1 MRKWKQA
8 LALVLA
14 LVMTLSLVAL
24 PSFAEGEGDGG
35 GTAATQP
42 VWPAEGSIKLDKDAK
57 AVEGQK
63 NLWEVTLGIQGKN
76 YKTTSDVV
84 LVIDNSNSMY
94 YANGVDSSNGYESAS
109 KAPRMK
115 NTIAA
120 AKAFADKLLTE
131 NSTTRIAL
139 VVYGTNVHWS
149 TDFYDAAH
157 KSDLTKKLGEISQDS
172 DNGGTNQ
179 QAGIH
184 KAQEL
189 LAASTGKQKNI
200 VILSDGEATFCYEVT
215 AVNQSAPLEFDYE
228 LLKESNCG
236 IGSHNTPTVQLNATE
251 PKGDTALTIKSC
263 NYNTVIGQG
272 NKFALKD
279 QSYSLSVNGYF
290 NHPQVTGSF
299 KCSHFMATEQT
310 WNYTI
315 DANNSNGQN
324 NSTVHFTGYETKDT
338 TFSTRVSSLDVTN
351 SGQSTIWEANTAK
364 TAGTTIFSVAL
375 QAGTNGENTLKSCAT
390 DAAKGYFA
398 IGQNDNVEQKLT
410 SAFEAIAGSIAIA
423 ASNGSVA
430 DTMGENVQLSFS
442 GTAPVITTD
451 KAVYD
456 AGEAD
461 VYISQ
466 GSATYDAVARR
477 INWTVG
483 NVREGDNPIMKYKVT
498 VKEGYNPSTNEVLD
512 ANKEATFSYKNYL
525 GEDTV
530 GTFPVPQVTVG
541 GGNILVHYYLVNDQG
556 KPINEN
562 GAVVESPALAEQVK
576 PAAYHEVD
584 GSTGLSYN
592 IPYTVSHDNVANYNY
607 FGSYI
612 LNNGDLIK
620 GDFVEVTLTAA
631 NSNQH
636 VWFAYTQTFNV
647 VHVRMDENGAAKTV
661 QTDTYTVSASFN
673 LTDKV
678 NKDKDGNA
686 VTEGTFLYG
695 GAFQDAACTTA
706 YPFAEGETGLSFAP
720 KAGQT
725 YYIWEVPSAY
735 LVPKT
740 LDCWEHNTEGQLDVI
755 GYYMLSVIDREVYK
769 EVGFYVNDVRTPAN
783 QRTYK
788 AIDEDRGTTVV
799 NLPEGQSVAFEGIT
813 INLKQ
818 EGQSDSYTP
827 SDLVPAD
834 KYGYMLCYGLDKNTY
849 WSEAGKAVSY
859 YPYWVTL
866 DGVEV
871 TNNVTRVGTYQG
883 VGHDRIQTANESRT
897 AGCTVPAAAETQ
909 LLTMAFYC
917 ADGTP
922 ITADVPTVEDV
933 TVTVVDGAKTYELTV
948 PVGTSAR
955 DQISYQAPVGK
966 VFAGWFTD
974 EACTTPANLDSIT
987 QDTTIYAKYVSDS
1000 YLDLHY
1006 ARNGLF
1012 RLRGVTLIS
1021 AVDNPANYQESGI
1034 IVDGEKLP
1042 VAYAARYR
1050 LFYTASGLFGA
1061 ARNAKLMIAHQSLS
1075 GSGTLEVTPYWV
1087 TKDGTTVLGENHTLH
1102 YNTRTIWE

>member
-1 MRKWKQA
+1 MKKWKQA

-14 LVMTLSLVAL
+14 LVMALSLVAL
-24 PSFAEGEGDGG
+24 PSFAEGEETGG

-57 AVEGQK
+57 AVEGSN

-84 LVIDNSNSMY
+84 LVIDCSGSMEGTKL
-94 YANGVDSSNGYESAS
+94 ANTQ
-109 KAPRMK
+109 K
-115 NTIAA
+115 A
-120 AKAFADKLLTE
+120 AKAFGDKLLTE
-131 NSTTRIAL
+131 NSATRIAI
-139 VVYGTNVHWS
+139 VTYSG
-149 TDFYDAAH
+149 DAAAYSNGRFYTADELSAF
-157 KSDLTKKLGEISQDS
+157 KTAVDDATYA
-172 DNGGTNQ
+172 NGGTNQ

-184 KAQEL
+184 VAQQL
-189 LAASTGKQKNI
+189 LASDSSTGRQKNI
-200 VILSDGEATFCYEVT
+200 VILSDGAATYSHPFIVPR
-215 AVNQSAPLEFDYE
+215 NGSAPTTPAPDYT
-228 LLKESNCG
+228 KK
-236 IGSHNTPTVQLNATE
+236 IGSG
-251 PKGDTALTIKSC
+251 GDFE
-263 NYNTVIGQG
+263 IGYYGGFLGLEWYDQG
-272 NKFALKD
+272 NAGHYSGS
-279 QSYSLSVNGYF
+279 SYNDKGSYTYNADGTFTFKSNVN
-290 NHPQVTGSF
+290 T
-299 KCSHFMATEQT
+299 
-310 WNYTI
+310 
-315 DANNSNGQN
+315 NNG
-324 NSTVHFTGYETKDT
+324 VA
-338 TFSTRVSSLDVTN
+338 
-351 SGQSTIWEANTAK
+351 TIWEANQAK
-364 TAGTTIFSVAL
+364 AAGTTIFSVAL

-398 IGQNDNVEQKLT
+398 IAQNDNVEQKLT
-410 SAFEAIAGSIAIA
+410 AAFEAIAGSIAIA

-430 DTMGENVQLSFS
+430 DTMGEKVQLSFS
-442 GTAPVITTD
+442 GAAPVITND

-456 AGEAD
+456 AGNAD

-466 GSATYDAVARR
+466 GSATYDANARR
-477 INWTVG
+477 INWNVG

-498 VKEGYNPSTNEVLD
+498 VKEGSNPSTGEVLD
-512 ANKEATFSYKNYL
+512 ANESATFSYKNYL

-556 KPINEN
+556 QPINEN
-562 GAVVESPALAEQVK
+562 GAVVESPALAKQVK
-576 PAAYHEVD
+576 TAAYHEEN

-612 LNNGDLIK
+612 LNDSNLTK
-620 GDFVEVTLTAA
+620 GDSVDVTLTAA

-636 VWFAYTQTFNV
+636 VWFAYYQTFNV

-720 KAGQT
+720 KAGET
-725 YYIWEVPSAY
+725 YYIWEVPNAY
-735 LVPKT
+735 LKPMA
-740 LDCWEHNTEGQLDVI
+740 LSCWEHNTEGQLDVI
-755 GYYMLSVIDREVYK
+755 GFYMVSAIDRALYK
-769 EVGFYVNDVRTPAN
+769 EAGFYVNGTRTTAN
-783 QRTYK
+783 QMTYE
-788 AIDEDRGTTVV
+788 AIDENRTTVA
-799 NLPEGQSVAFEGIT
+799 NLPEGQSVAFKGIT

-818 EGQSDSYTP
+818 EGQSDSYTAA
-827 SDLVPAD
+827 SVVTGD
-834 KYGYMLCYGLDKNTY
+834 KYGYMLCYGLDKDTY

-871 TNNVTRVGTYQG
+871 TNSVTRTGTYQG
-883 VGHDRIQTANESRT
+883 TGAGKIKSTDESRT
-897 AGCTVPAAAETQ
+897 ADCTVPAAAETQ
-909 LLTMAFYC
+909 LLTMASYC

-922 ITADVPTVEDV
+922 ISADVPTVEDV

-948 PVGTSAR
+948 SAGTGAR
-955 DQISYQAPVGK
+955 DQISYQAPAGK

-1006 ARNGLF
+1006 VRNGLF

-1034 IVDGEKLP
+1034 IVDGVKVP
-1042 VAYAARYR
+1042 VAYANRYR

-1061 ARNAKLMIAHQSLS
+1061 ARNAKLMITQQSLS

-1087 TKDGTTVLGENHTLH
+1087 TLDGTEVHGVTHTLH

>member
-1 MRKWKQA
+1 MKKWKQA

-14 LVMTLSLVAL
+14 LVMALSLVAL
-24 PSFAEGEGDGG
+24 PSFAEGEETGG

-57 AVEGQK
+57 AVEGQE

-84 LVIDNSNSMY
+84 LVIDCSGSMDE
-94 YANGVDSSNGYESAS
+94 GS
-109 KAPRMK
+109 KLT
-115 NTIAA
+115 NTRAA
-120 AKAFADKLLTE
+120 AKAFGEKLLTE
-131 NSTTRIAL
+131 GSTTRIAIVTFIDTATAYNSGHFYTASEL
-139 VVYGTNVHWS
+139 V
-149 TDFYDAAH
+149 DFKDAVDNA
-157 KSDLTKKLGEISQDS
+157 TYA
-172 DNGGTNQ
+172 NGGTNQ

-184 KAQEL
+184 VAQQL
-189 LAASTGKQKNI
+189 LASASSTGKQKNI
-200 VILSDGEATFCYEVT
+200 VILSDGAATYSYRLTGTATWTGCYKLG
-215 AVNQSAPLEFDYE
+215 N
-228 LLKESNCG
+228 
-236 IGSHNTPTVQLNATE
+236 SHQW
-251 PKGDTALTIKSC
+251 GDWISGGKVDSSTIS
-263 NYNTVIGQG
+263 
-272 NKFALKD
+272 
-279 QSYSLSVNGYF
+279 
-290 NHPQVTGSF
+290 VTGCDYTLVGTGYANNQTGEPTSNGTLRLTVS
-299 KCSHFMATEQT
+299 CSHGNTRQVD
-310 WNYTI
+310 I
-315 DANNSNGQN
+315 DIAHS
-324 NSTVHFTGYETKDT
+324 EA
-338 TFSTRVSSLDVTN
+338 
-351 SGQSTIWEANTAK
+351 TIWEANTAK

-398 IGQNDNVEQKLT
+398 IGQNDNVETKLNA
-410 SAFEAIAGSIAIA
+410 AFTAIAGSIAIA

-430 DTMGENVQLSFS
+430 DTMGDNVQLSFS
-442 GTAPVITTD
+442 GAAPVITND

-456 AGEAD
+456 AGNAD

-466 GSATYDAVARR
+466 GSATYDANARR

-498 VKEGYNPSTNEVLD
+498 VKEGYNPPTGEVLD
-512 ANKEATFSYKNYL
+512 ANESATFSYKNYL

-556 KPINEN
+556 QPINEN
-562 GAVVESPALAEQVK
+562 GAVVESPALAKQVK
-576 PAAYHEVD
+576 TAAYHEEN

-612 LNNGDLIK
+612 LNNGNLIK
-620 GDFVEVTLTAA
+620 GDSVEVTLTAA

-636 VWFAYTQTFNV
+636 VWFAYYQTFNV
-647 VHVRMDENGAAKTV
+647 VHVRMNDAGAAQQV
-661 QTDTYTVSASFN
+661 GEIDTYPVSSDFN

-706 YPFAEGETGLSFAP
+706 YPFTGEGETGLSFAP
-720 KAGQT
+720 QAGAT
-725 YYIWEVPSAY
+725 YYIWEVPNAY
-735 LVPKT
+735 LKPMA
-740 LDCWEHNTEGQLDVI
+740 LSCWEHNTEGQLDVI
-755 GYYMLSVIDREVYK
+755 GFYMVSAIDRSLYK
-769 EVGFYVNDVRTPAN
+769 EAGFYVNDVRTPAN
-783 QRTYK
+783 QMTYE
-788 AIDEDRGTTVV
+788 AIDEARTTVAS
-799 NLPEGQSVAFEGIT
+799 LPEGQSVAFKGIT

-818 EGQSDSYTP
+818 EGQSNSYTAA
-827 SDLVPAD
+827 SVVTGD
-834 KYGYMLCYGLDKNTY
+834 KYGYMLCYGLDKDTY
-849 WSEAGKAVSY
+849 WPQAGASVSY

-871 TNNVTRVGTYQG
+871 TNSVTRVGTYQG
-883 VGHDRIQTANESRT
+883 TGAGKIKSSDESRT
-897 AGCTVPAAAETQ
+897 ADCTVPAVAETQ
-909 LLTMAFYC
+909 LLTMASYC

-922 ITADVPTVEDV
+922 ISADVPTVEDV

-948 PVGTSAR
+948 SAGTGVRNQVA
-955 DQISYQAPVGK
+955 YQAPAGK
-966 VFAGWFTD
+966 VFAGWFADQAYTI
-974 EACTTPANLDSIT
+974 PADLDQVT
-987 QDTTIYAKYVSDS
+987 EDTTIYAKYVSDS

-1006 ARNGLF
+1006 VRNGLF

-1034 IVDGEKLP
+1034 IVDGVKVP
-1042 VAYAARYR
+1042 VAYANRYR

-1061 ARNAKLMIAHQSLS
+1061 ARNARLMITQQSFS

-1087 TKDGTTVLGENHTLH
+1087 TLDGTEVHGVTHTLH

>member
-1 MRKWKQA
+1 MKKWKQA

-14 LVMTLSLVAL
+14 LVMALSLVAL

-57 AVEGQK
+57 AVKGQE

-76 YKTTSDVV
+76 YSTTSDVV
-84 LVIDNSNSMY
+84 LVIDCSGSME
-94 YANGVDSSNGYESAS
+94 GT
-109 KAPRMK
+109 KLT
-115 NTIAA
+115 NTRKA
-120 AKAFADKLLTE
+120 AKAFGDKLLTE
-131 NSTTRIAL
+131 NSSTRIAI
-139 VVYGTNVHWS
+139 VTFIDEATAHNNGH
-149 TDFYDAAH
+149 FYTASELSAFETAVDEATYA
-157 KSDLTKKLGEISQDS
+157 
-172 DNGGTNQ
+172 NGGTNQ

-189 LAASTGKQKNI
+189 LAASTGRQKNI
-200 VILSDGEATFCYEVT
+200 VILSDGEATYSHRITGKVT
-215 AVNQSAPLEFDYE
+215 CTNDIY
-228 LLKESNCG
+228 
-236 IGSHNTPTVQLNATE
+236 IGSNIIGTKYYATSDIDWATAQIQCDYSSNRIDGSG
-251 PKGDTALTIKSC
+251 GDFYFEKNRNLTISGCGKK
-263 NYNTVIGQG
+263 GG
-272 NKFALKD
+272 D
-279 QSYSLSVNGYF
+279 SYITHGI
-290 NHPQVTGSF
+290 P
-299 KCSHFMATEQT
+299 
-310 WNYTI
+310 
-315 DANNSNGQN
+315 
-324 NSTVHFTGYETKDT
+324 
-338 TFSTRVSSLDVTN
+338 
-351 SGQSTIWEANTAK
+351 TIWEANQAK
-364 TAGTTIFSVAL
+364 KAGTTIFSVAL

-390 DAAKGYFA
+390 DPAKGYFA
-398 IGQNDNVEQKLT
+398 IANNDDVETKLNA
-410 SAFEAIAGSIAIA
+410 AFTAIAGSIAIA
-423 ASNGSVA
+423 AKAGTVA
-430 DTMGENVQLSFS
+430 DTMGDEVQLSFS
-442 GTAPVITTD
+442 DAAPVITND

-456 AGEAD
+456 AGNAD

-466 GSATYDAVARR
+466 GSATYDANARR

-483 NVREGDNPIMKYKVT
+483 NVSEGDNPIMKYKVT
-498 VKEGYNPSTNEVLD
+498 VKEGHNPPTGKVLD

-556 KPINEN
+556 QPINEN
-562 GAVVESPALAEQVK
+562 GAVVESPALAKQVK
-576 PAAYHEVD
+576 PATYHEEK

-592 IPYTVSHDNVANYNY
+592 TRYTVSHDNVADYNY
-607 FGSYI
+607 YGSYI

-620 GDFVEVTLTAA
+620 GDSVEVTLTAA

-636 VWFAYTQTFNV
+636 VWFAYYQTFNV

-720 KAGQT
+720 KAGET
-725 YYIWEVPSAY
+725 YYIWEVPNTY
-735 LVPKT
+735 LIPKT

-783 QRTYK
+783 QMTYK
-788 AIDEDRGTTVV
+788 AIDENRTTVA
-799 NLPEGQSVAFEGIT
+799 NLQGGQSVAFEGIT

-948 PVGTSAR
+948 PVGAGIR
-955 DQISYQAPVGK
+955 DQVAYQAPAGK
-966 VFAGWFTD
+966 VFAGWFAD
-974 EACTTPANLDSIT
+974 QAYTTPADLDQLT

-1034 IVDGEKLP
+1034 IVDGVKVP
-1042 VAYAARYR
+1042 VAYANRYR

-1061 ARNAKLMIAHQSLS
+1061 ARNARLMITQQSLS

-1087 TKDGTTVLGENHTLH
+1087 TLDGTEVHGVTHTLH

>member
-1 MRKWKQA
+1 MKKWKQA

-14 LVMTLSLVAL
+14 LVMALSLVAL
-24 PSFAEGEGDGG
+24 PSFAADEDASGS
-35 GTAATQP
+35 GTAASDGPAWPNEGAINLSKTAQP
-42 VWPAEGSIKLDKDAK
+42 
-57 AVEGQK
+57 VEGQDG
-63 NLWEVTLGIQGKN
+63 LYELTLTIQGKN

-84 LVIDNSNSMY
+84 LVIDCSGSMSGTKLQ
-94 YANGVDSSNGYESAS
+94 AT
-109 KAPRMK
+109 R
-115 NTIAA
+115 TA
-120 AKAFADKLLTE
+120 AKAFGDKLLTE
-131 NSTTRIAL
+131 GSATRIAI
-139 VVYGTNVHWS
+139 VTFIDEATAHENGR
-149 TDFYDAAH
+149 FYTASELSAFESAVDEATYA
-157 KSDLTKKLGEISQDS
+157 
-172 DNGGTNQ
+172 NGGTNQ

-200 VILSDGEATFCYEVT
+200 VILSDGEPTYSHPFVATATYSGCEAWT
-215 AVNQSAPLEFDYE
+215 RIDCPWGGNIT
-228 LLKESNCG
+228 N
-236 IGSHNTPTVQLNATE
+236 IGAFTP
-251 PKGDTALTIKSC
+251 D
-263 NYNTVIGQG
+263 YNTVIGSG
-272 NKFALKD
+272 GAFTTSYNAYVNATCTEHGKTSRLSYGVYALD
-279 QSYSLSVNGYF
+279 GTVTRTSGTNNG
-290 NHPQVTGSF
+290 V
-299 KCSHFMATEQT
+299 A
-310 WNYTI
+310 
-315 DANNSNGQN
+315 
-324 NSTVHFTGYETKDT
+324 
-338 TFSTRVSSLDVTN
+338 
-351 SGQSTIWEANTAK
+351 TIWEANQAK
-364 TAGTTIFSVAL
+364 AAGTTIFSVAL
-375 QAGTNGENTLKSCAT
+375 QAGTEGENTLKGCAS

-398 IGQNDNVEQKLT
+398 IANNDNVETKLT
-410 SAFEAIAGSIAIA
+410 AAFETIAGSIAKA
-423 ASNGSVA
+423 ATNGSV
-430 DTMGENVQLSFS
+430 
-442 GTAPVITTD
+442 TD
-451 KAVYD
+451 PMSQHVNLAFTGDPKVTSSLDEYN
-456 AGEAD
+456 AGGYD
-461 VYISQ
+461 VYLSQ
-466 GSATYDAVARR
+466 GTVTRSGETLNWNVGDINEGTPAV
-477 INWTVG
+477 
-483 NVREGDNPIMKYKVT
+483 MKYRVT
-498 VKEGYNPSTNEVLD
+498 LKDGLNKDRTYPTND
-512 ANKEATFSYKNYL
+512 TTTFNYTDYQDR
-525 GEDTV
+525 ETSKD
-530 GTFPVPQVTVG
+530 FEIPQVAPKG
-541 GGNILVHYYLVNDQG
+541 GTILMHFYLVNAQG
-556 KPINEN
+556 QPINEKGVEVEPPDKAKQLAAQEYYQMN
-562 GAVVESPALAEQVK
+562 GSQALEYDTYNVPMK
-576 PAAYHEVD
+576 EISGAAYYGYTLD
-584 GSTGLSYN
+584 GVTTKDVTEASV
-592 IPYTVSHDNVANYNY
+592 TVSTTNANR
-607 FGSYI
+607 
-612 LNNGDLIK
+612 
-620 GDFVEVTLTAA
+620 E
-631 NSNQH
+631 
-636 VWFAYTQTFNV
+636 VWFAYYQTFNV
-647 VHVRMDENGAAKTV
+647 VHVRMNDAGAAQQV
-661 QTDTYTVSASFN
+661 GEIDTYPVSSDFD

-695 GAFQDAACTTA
+695 GAFQNAACTTA
-706 YPFAEGETGLSFAP
+706 YPFAEGETGKSFTP
-720 KAGQT
+720 TPGET
-725 YYIWEVPSAY
+725 YYIWEVPNTY
-735 LVPKT
+735 LIPKT

-948 PVGTSAR
+948 PVGAGIR
-955 DQISYQAPVGK
+955 DQVAYQAPAGK

-974 EACTTPANLDSIT
+974 QAYTIPADLDQVT
-987 QDTTIYAKYVSDS
+987 EDTTIYAKYVSDS

-1006 ARNGLF
+1006 VRNGLF

>member
-1 MRKWKQA
+1 MKKWKQA

-14 LVMTLSLVAL
+14 LVMALSLVAL
-24 PSFAEGEGDGG
+24 PSFAADEDASGS
-35 GTAATQP
+35 GTAASDGPAWPNEGAINLSKTAQP
-42 VWPAEGSIKLDKDAK
+42 
-57 AVEGQK
+57 VEGQDG
-63 NLWEVTLGIQGKN
+63 LYELTLTIQGKN

-84 LVIDNSNSMY
+84 LVIDCSGSMSGTKLQ
-94 YANGVDSSNGYESAS
+94 AT
-109 KAPRMK
+109 R
-115 NTIAA
+115 TA
-120 AKAFADKLLTE
+120 AKAFGDKLLTE
-131 NSTTRIAL
+131 GSATRIAI
-139 VVYGTNVHWS
+139 VTFIDEATAHENGR
-149 TDFYDAAH
+149 FYTASELSAFESAVDEATYA
-157 KSDLTKKLGEISQDS
+157 
-172 DNGGTNQ
+172 NGGTNQ

-200 VILSDGEATFCYEVT
+200 VILSDGEPTYSHPFVATATYSGCEAWT
-215 AVNQSAPLEFDYE
+215 RIDCPWGGNIT
-228 LLKESNCG
+228 N
-236 IGSHNTPTVQLNATE
+236 IGAFTP
-251 PKGDTALTIKSC
+251 D
-263 NYNTVIGQG
+263 YNTVIGSG
-272 NKFALKD
+272 GAFTTSYNAYVNATCTEHGKTSRLSYGVYALD
-279 QSYSLSVNGYF
+279 GTVTRTSGTNNG
-290 NHPQVTGSF
+290 V
-299 KCSHFMATEQT
+299 A
-310 WNYTI
+310 
-315 DANNSNGQN
+315 
-324 NSTVHFTGYETKDT
+324 
-338 TFSTRVSSLDVTN
+338 
-351 SGQSTIWEANTAK
+351 TIWEANQAK
-364 TAGTTIFSVAL
+364 AAGTTIFSVAL
-375 QAGTNGENTLKSCAT
+375 QAGTEGENTLKGCAS

-398 IGQNDNVEQKLT
+398 IANNDNVETKLT
-410 SAFEAIAGSIAIA
+410 AAFETIAGSIAKA
-423 ASNGSVA
+423 ATNGSV
-430 DTMGENVQLSFS
+430 
-442 GTAPVITTD
+442 TD
-451 KAVYD
+451 PMSQHVNLAFTGDPKVTSSLDEYN
-456 AGEAD
+456 AGGYD
-461 VYISQ
+461 VYLSQ
-466 GSATYDAVARR
+466 GTVTRSGETLNWNVGDINEGTPAV
-477 INWTVG
+477 
-483 NVREGDNPIMKYKVT
+483 MKYRVT
-498 VKEGYNPSTNEVLD
+498 LKDGLNKDRTYPTND
-512 ANKEATFSYKNYL
+512 TTTFNYTDYQDR
-525 GEDTV
+525 ETSKD
-530 GTFPVPQVTVG
+530 FEIPQVAPKG
-541 GGNILVHYYLVNDQG
+541 GTILMHFYLVNAQG
-556 KPINEN
+556 QPINEK
-562 GAVVESPALAEQVK
+562 GVEVESPDKAKQLAAQEYYQMNGSQDLEYDTYNVPMK
-576 PAAYHEVD
+576 EISGAAYYGYTLD
-584 GSTGLSYN
+584 GVTTKDVTEASV
-592 IPYTVSHDNVANYNY
+592 TVSTTNANR
-607 FGSYI
+607 
-612 LNNGDLIK
+612 
-620 GDFVEVTLTAA
+620 E
-631 NSNQH
+631 
-636 VWFAYTQTFNV
+636 VWFAYYQTFNV
-647 VHVRMDENGAAKTV
+647 VHVRMNDAGAAQQV
-661 QTDTYTVSASFN
+661 GEIDTYPVSSDFD

-695 GAFQDAACTTA
+695 GAFQNAACTTA
-706 YPFAEGETGLSFAP
+706 YPFAEGETGKSFTP
-720 KAGQT
+720 TPGET
-725 YYIWEVPSAY
+725 YYIWEVPNTY
-735 LVPKT
+735 LIPKT

-799 NLPEGQSVAFEGIT
+799 NLPEGQSVAFKGIT

-948 PVGTSAR
+948 PVGAGIR
-955 DQISYQAPVGK
+955 DQVAYQAPAGK

-974 EACTTPANLDSIT
+974 QAYTIPADLDQVT
-987 QDTTIYAKYVSDS
+987 EDTTIYAKYVSDS

-1006 ARNGLF
+1006 VRNGLF

>member
-1 MRKWKQA
+1 MKKWKQA

-14 LVMTLSLVAL
+14 LVMALSLVAL
-24 PSFAEGEGDGG
+24 PSFAADEDSTGT

-57 AVEGQK
+57 AVEGHE

-84 LVIDNSNSMY
+84 LVIDCSGSMKE
-94 YANGVDSSNGYESAS
+94 GS
-109 KAPRMK
+109 KLT
-115 NTIAA
+115 NTRKA
-120 AKAFADKLLTE
+120 AKAFGDKLLTE
-131 NSTTRIAL
+131 NSSTRIAI
-139 VVYGTNVHWS
+139 VTFIDEATAHNNGH
-149 TDFYDAAH
+149 FYTASELSAFETAVDEATYA
-157 KSDLTKKLGEISQDS
+157 
-172 DNGGTNQ
+172 NGGTNQ

-184 KAQEL
+184 VAQQL
-189 LAASTGKQKNI
+189 LDSSPAGNLKNI
-200 VILSDGEATFCYEVT
+200 VILSDGEPTYSYRLTGTAGWTGCYIDWRGGHQWGDWVSGGKVDSSTISVT
-215 AVNQSAPLEFDYE
+215 GCSYE
-228 LLKESNCG
+228 LVGTGYAKTSGKYEPGEINLAITCEHGKSR
-236 IGSHNTPTVQLNATE
+236 TVN
-251 PKGDTALTIKSC
+251 
-263 NYNTVIGQG
+263 
-272 NKFALKD
+272 
-279 QSYSLSVNGYF
+279 SYSLDHSV
-290 NHPQVTGSF
+290 
-299 KCSHFMATEQT
+299 A
-310 WNYTI
+310 
-315 DANNSNGQN
+315 
-324 NSTVHFTGYETKDT
+324 
-338 TFSTRVSSLDVTN
+338 
-351 SGQSTIWEANTAK
+351 TIWEANQAK
-364 TAGTTIFSVAL
+364 AAGTTIFSVAL
-375 QAGTNGENTLKSCAT
+375 QAGTDGENTLKACAT
-390 DAAKGYFA
+390 DAAKGYYA
-398 IGQNDNVEQKLT
+398 IGQDDNVEEKLT
-410 SAFEAIAGSIAIA
+410 AAFEAIAGSIAIA

-430 DTMGENVQLSFS
+430 DTMGDKVQLSFS
-442 GTAPVITTD
+442 DAAPVITND

-456 AGEAD
+456 AGNAD

-466 GSATYDAVARR
+466 GSATYDADARR

-498 VKEGYNPSTNEVLD
+498 VKEGSNPSTGEVLD
-512 ANKEATFSYKNYL
+512 ANESATFSYKNYL

-556 KPINEN
+556 QPINEN
-562 GAVVESPALAEQVK
+562 GAVVESPALAKQVK
-576 PAAYHEVD
+576 TAAYHEEN

-592 IPYTVSHDNVANYNY
+592 IPYMVSHDNVANYNY

-612 LNNGDLIK
+612 LNDSNLTK
-620 GDFVEVTLTAA
+620 GDSVDVTLTAA

-636 VWFAYTQTFNV
+636 VWFAYYQTFNV

-686 VTEGTFLYG
+686 VTEGTYLYG
-695 GAFQDAACTTA
+695 GAFNSEACTEV

-720 KAGQT
+720 QAGET

-735 LVPKT
+735 LKPMA
-740 LDCWEHNTEGQLDVI
+740 LSCWEHNTEGQLDVI
-755 GYYMLSVIDREVYK
+755 GFYMVSAIDRSLYK
-769 EVGFYVNDVRTPAN
+769 EAGFYVNDVRTPAN
-783 QRTYK
+783 QMTYE
-788 AIDEDRGTTVV
+788 AIDENRTTVA
-799 NLPEGQSVAFEGIT
+799 NLHEGQSVAFERIT

-818 EGQSDSYTP
+818 EGQSDSYTAA
-827 SDLVPAD
+827 SVVTGD
-834 KYGYMLCYGLDKNTY
+834 KYGYMLCYGLDKDTY
-849 WSEAGKAVSY
+849 WPQAGASVSY

-871 TNNVTRVGTYQG
+871 TNSVTRTGTYQG
-883 VGHDRIQTANESRT
+883 TGAGKIKSNDESRT
-897 AGCTVPAAAETQ
+897 ADCTVPAVAETQ
-909 LLTMAFYC
+909 LLTMASYC

-922 ITADVPTVEDV
+922 ISADVPTVEDV

-948 PVGTSAR
+948 SAGTGVRNQVA
-955 DQISYQAPVGK
+955 YQAPAGK
-966 VFAGWFTD
+966 VFAGWFADQAYTI
-974 EACTTPANLDSIT
+974 PADLDQVT
-987 QDTTIYAKYVSDS
+987 EDTTIYAKYVSDS

-1006 ARNGLF
+1006 VRNGLF

-1034 IVDGEKLP
+1034 IVDGVKVP
-1042 VAYAARYR
+1042 VAYANRYR

-1061 ARNAKLMIAHQSLS
+1061 ARNARLMITQQSLS

-1087 TKDGTTVLGENHTLH
+1087 TLDGTEVHGVTHTLH

>member
-1 MRKWKQA
+1 MKKWKQA

-14 LVMTLSLVAL
+14 LVMALSLVAL
-24 PSFAEGEGDGG
+24 PSFAEGEETGG
-35 GTAATQP
+35 GTETTQP

-57 AVEGQK
+57 AVEGHE

-84 LVIDNSNSMY
+84 LVIDCSGSMKE
-94 YANGVDSSNGYESAS
+94 GS
-109 KAPRMK
+109 KLT
-115 NTIAA
+115 NTRKA
-120 AKAFADKLLTE
+120 AKAFGDKLLTE
-131 NSTTRIAL
+131 NSSTRIAI
-139 VVYGTNVHWS
+139 VTFIDEATAHNNGH
-149 TDFYDAAH
+149 FYTASELSAFETAVDEATYA
-157 KSDLTKKLGEISQDS
+157 
-172 DNGGTNQ
+172 NGGTNQ

-184 KAQEL
+184 VAQQL
-189 LAASTGKQKNI
+189 LDSSPAGNLKNI
-200 VILSDGEATFCYEVT
+200 VILSDGEPTYSYRLTGTAGWTGCCIDWRGGHRWGGWVSGGKVDSSTISVT
-215 AVNQSAPLEFDYE
+215 GCSYE
-228 LLKESNCG
+228 LVGTGYAKTSGKYEPGEINLAITCEHGKSR
-236 IGSHNTPTVQLNATE
+236 TVN
-251 PKGDTALTIKSC
+251 
-263 NYNTVIGQG
+263 
-272 NKFALKD
+272 
-279 QSYSLSVNGYF
+279 SYSLDHSV
-290 NHPQVTGSF
+290 
-299 KCSHFMATEQT
+299 A
-310 WNYTI
+310 
-315 DANNSNGQN
+315 
-324 NSTVHFTGYETKDT
+324 
-338 TFSTRVSSLDVTN
+338 
-351 SGQSTIWEANTAK
+351 TIWEANQAK
-364 TAGTTIFSVAL
+364 AAGTTIFSVAL
-375 QAGTNGENTLKSCAT
+375 QAGTDGENTLKACAT
-390 DAAKGYFA
+390 DAAKGYYA
-398 IGQNDNVEQKLT
+398 IGQDDNVEEKLT
-410 SAFEAIAGSIAIA
+410 AAFEAIAGSIAIA

-430 DTMGENVQLSFS
+430 DTMGDKVQLSFS
-442 GTAPVITTD
+442 DAAPVITND

-456 AGEAD
+456 AGNAD

-466 GSATYDAVARR
+466 GSATYDADARR

-498 VKEGYNPSTNEVLD
+498 VKEGSNPSTGEVLD
-512 ANKEATFSYKNYL
+512 ANESATFSYKNYL

-556 KPINEN
+556 QPINEN
-562 GAVVESPALAEQVK
+562 GAVVESPALAKQVK
-576 PAAYHEVD
+576 TAAYHEEN

-592 IPYTVSHDNVANYNY
+592 IPYMVSHDNVANYNY

-612 LNNGDLIK
+612 LNDSNLTK
-620 GDFVEVTLTAA
+620 GDSVDVTLTAA

-636 VWFAYTQTFNV
+636 VWFAYYQTFNV

-706 YPFAEGETGLSFAP
+706 YPFAEGETGLNFAP
-720 KAGQT
+720 KAGET
-725 YYIWEVPSAY
+725 YYIWEVPNAY
-735 LVPKT
+735 LKPMA
-740 LDCWEHNTEGQLDVI
+740 LSCWEHNTEGQLDVI
-755 GYYMLSVIDREVYK
+755 GFYMVSAIDRSLYK
-769 EVGFYVNDVRTPAN
+769 EAGFYVNDSRTTAN
-783 QRTYK
+783 QMTYE
-788 AIDEDRGTTVV
+788 AIDEARTTVAS
-799 NLPEGQSVAFEGIT
+799 LPEGQSVAFKGIT

-818 EGQSDSYTP
+818 EGQSDSYTAA
-827 SDLVPAD
+827 SVVTGD

-849 WSEAGKAVSY
+849 WSQAGESVSY

-871 TNNVTRVGTYQG
+871 TNSVTRVGTYQG
-883 VGHDRIQTANESRT
+883 TGAGKIKSSDESRT
-897 AGCTVPAAAETQ
+897 ADCTVPAVAETQ
-909 LLTMAFYC
+909 LLTMASYC

-922 ITADVPTVEDV
+922 ISADVPTVEDV

-948 PVGTSAR
+948 SAGTGVRNQVA
-955 DQISYQAPVGK
+955 YQAPAGK
-966 VFAGWFTD
+966 VFAGWFADQAYTI
-974 EACTTPANLDSIT
+974 PADLDQVT
-987 QDTTIYAKYVSDS
+987 EDTTIYAKYVSDS

-1006 ARNGLF
+1006 VRNGLF

-1034 IVDGEKLP
+1034 IVDGVKVP
-1042 VAYAARYR
+1042 VAYANRYR

-1061 ARNAKLMIAHQSLS
+1061 ARNARLMITQQSLS

-1087 TKDGTTVLGENHTLH
+1087 TLDGTEVHGVTHTLH